1 MSSAAIKAIL
11 IPAVATCMALTSCNG
26 DKKAAEALREQAVA
40 AIEASDPE
48 GALLLLDSIDH
59 AYPAQVETR
68 RAAMPLRPK
77 AIEIRTLRDLE
88 VTDSMLVQ
96 AQVLMESMKDLVKL
110 KKGSDGID
118 GYYVAASMADAVPS
132 SAEGLY
138 ARMSPQGSF
147 YIISSARK
155 GTLSTGVTLSA
166 QGVGEVSTPRV
177 ACDGERNDRSM
188 SAELIT
194 FLPAECDTIG
204 NFAFANSD
212 RVLTLTF
219 NGERQNRSIT
229 LPAAQAAALAQ
240 LYAASQVYS
249 RVSLLALRKEKL
261 ERTLMLARSQ
271 QARTMPEQ

>member
-1 MSSAAIKAIL
+1 
-11 IPAVATCMALTSCNG
+11 MALTSCNG

-212 RVLTLTF
+212 RGLTLTF